1 MTSIMIKYLLMA
13 LLWIAAPCASSQTIF
28 EYHRSTYDV
37 LRFETIAGRS
47 GECRLLKPSSGN
59 KPYGYSS
66 SSYVV
71 PDEVT
76 DRDTGQKYRVTEIG
90 AEAFMGSNNVLS
102 VELPL
107 WLKKIDLDAFRSCG
121 QLKEIAIPDG
131 VTEIGPRA
139 FMLCAKL
146 AKVEMASRSML
157 ATIGGEAFSG
167 CKSLKSFTI
176 AENVTYVGSEAFANS
191 GIENIQFN
199 ATRCPMSG
207 TRYQPPLS
215 GTSGVRVTFGEN
227 VRMIPDNFFAGVK
240 RMYSFDVPE
249 SVSEIG
255 EAAFLGCPDLQ
266 VVRVTAS
273 VNKVGSS
280 AFEGCVSMVESDL
293 SSVTTLGRSVFK
305 GCTKLAKAVLSQ
317 RLDKIPDETFMGC
330 VALEDFAIPSTVRM
344 IGKRAF
350 QRCAA
355 LPLDGVALWPK
366 NLATIDTRAFE
377 GCALLT
383 SLPPAS
389 ARYGDYALSATGLE
403 SGKVLST
410 TLGKAVFADCLSL
423 KSLSTQSGMGLT
435 VIPDSLFAGCRAM
448 EVMPVMSI
456 DLESIGDEA
465 FRDCVSLHAVDVP
478 AGCESIGNGAFDGC
492 TGLRAVKLN
501 NRLSSIGSVAFR
513 GCSSLQAIDVPDM
526 VENIWA
532 ATFSGC
538 SSLESVGIGCH
549 VVSIATDAFDGCADV
564 THVTVTAL
572 QPPTTTDRFFPADV
586 FASAMLY
593 EPAERG
599 AAYAAANGWR
609 LFQKRT
615 TLEPVKAVNIL
626 FEPAHGTDIQLQQG
640 DASRIMAQVVPDNA
654 TYQALEWH
662 SSDESVVAVDPDGTL
677 HGLQVGEAIVTVRL
691 VKGDVPAFV
700 FRVYVDPKP
709 VAMIFIDEESVELT
723 EGDTRA
729 LAAAVYPANAT
740 DRRVEWRSSDESVV
754 TVSADGLLTALVPGE
769 AVVTVAALDGSG
781 VEVSCDVKVLKR
793 IIPVA
798 GVTLDVSEMELI
810 EGDTHGLSAIVTP
823 DDATDN
829 GVDWSSTD
837 ESVAVVA
844 ADGTV
849 TAVAPGMAEIK
860 ATAHD
865 GFGQEAVCRVTVKR
879 RIISV
884 EEVALTAN
892 AAECTEGDEIE
903 FALTYGPSDATEPE
917 VEWSVSDPEMARMIS
932 PGRFLIMHPGEVI
945 VTVTV
950 TTPDGVARSASAT
963 VKASP
968 RIYLVATIVLSS
980 EEVELTEGET
990 MQLTAAVT
998 PDNATDSRVSW
1009 AVSDAH
1015 VATVSESGLI
1025 EALAEGSAV
1034 VTASAIDGS
1043 GVVAECRVKVVAAPV
1058 VSGIRSPWDG
1068 MTDGAET
1075 VTVSDLAGRI
1085 VYSGRADGLKGASLP
1100 HGYYIVATP
1109 RRVVKVLIR

>member
-1 MTSIMIKYLLMA
+1 MIKHLLVA
-13 LLWIAAPCASSQTIF
+13 LLWIAAPCVSSQTIF

-59 KPYGYSS
+59 MPYGYSNS
-66 SSYVV
+66 AFVV

-90 AEAFMGSNNVLS
+90 AEAFMSNNNVLS

-107 WLKKIDLDAFRSCG
+107 WLRKIDLDAFRSCG

-146 AKVEMASRSML
+146 AKVEMASRPML

-176 AENVTYVGSEAFANS
+176 TENVTYVGSEAFANS

-215 GTSGVRVTFGEN
+215 GTSGVRVTFGED
-227 VRMIPDNFFAGVK
+227 VRIIPENFFAGVK

-249 SVSEIG
+249 SVIEIG

-266 VVRVTAS
+266 IVRVPES
-273 VNKVGSS
+273 VTKVGRS
-280 AFEGCVSMVESDL
+280 AFEECVSMVESDL
-293 SSVTTLGRSVFK
+293 SSVTTLGPSVFK

-317 RLDKIPDETFMGC
+317 RLDRIPDETFMGC

-355 LPLDGVALWPK
+355 LPLDGVALWPEH
-366 NLATIDTRAFE
+366 LATIDTRAFE

-403 SGKVLST
+403 SGQIQST

-423 KSLSTQSGMGLT
+423 KSLSTKSGTGLT
-435 VIPDSLFAGCRAM
+435 VIPDSLFAGCRDM
-448 EVMPVMSI
+448 EVMPAMSI
-456 DLESIGDEA
+456 DLESIGDDA
-465 FRDCVSLHAVDVP
+465 FRDCVSLRAVVVP
-478 AGCESIGNGAFDGC
+478 TGCEKIGNGAFDGC
-492 TGLRAVKLN
+492 TALQNVKLN
-501 NRLSSIGSVAFR
+501 ERLSSIGSVAFR
-513 GCSSLQAIDVPDM
+513 GCSSLRAIDIPDL

-538 SSLESVGIGCH
+538 SSLTSVGIGCH
-549 VVSIATDAFDGCADV
+549 VASIATDAFDGCAAV
-564 THVTVTAL
+564 GQVTVTAL
-572 QPPTTTDRFFPADV
+572 QPPTTTDRFLPAGV
-586 FASAMLY
+586 FESAMLY

-599 AAYAAANGWR
+599 TAYAAANGWR
-609 LFQKRT
+609 LFQQRT
-615 TLEPVKAVNIL
+615 TLEPVEAVNIL
-626 FEPAHGTDIQLQQG
+626 FEPVHGTDIQLQQG
-640 DASRIMAQVVPDNA
+640 DASRIKAQVVPDNA

-662 SSDESVVAVDPDGTL
+662 SSDESVVTVDPDGTL
-677 HGLQVGEAIVTVRL
+677 RGLKVGEAIVTVRL

-740 DRRVEWRSSDESVV
+740 DRRIEWRSSDESVV
-754 TVSADGLLTALVPGE
+754 MVSADGLLTALVPGE

-781 VEVSCDVKVLKR
+781 VEASCDVKVLKR

-798 GVTLDVSEMELI
+798 GVTLDVAEMELI

-829 GVDWSSTD
+829 SVDWSSTD

-932 PGRFLIMHPGEVI
+932 PGRFLIMRPGEVT

-963 VKASP
+963 VKASQ

-980 EEVELTEGET
+980 SEVELTEDET
-990 MQLTAAVT
+990 MQLTAVVS

-1025 EALAEGSAV
+1025 EAVAEGNAV
-1034 VTASAIDGS
+1034 VTASAMDGS

-1058 VSGIRSPWDG
+1058 VSGIRSPWGDD
-1068 MTDGAET
+1068 MIDGAET

-1109 RRVVKVLIR
+1109 RKVVKVLIK